1 MPEPL
6 PRLTQPLPL
15 LYERIVRRALE
26 EDLGRA
32 GDITTDAIVP
42 SGASAKGSVV
52 ARAPGRIA
60 GLEIALSA
68 FRQLD
73 PAISFE
79 VRAADG
85 SDAAAGEV
93 LALIEGQAR
102 ALLTAERTALNLL
115 GRLCGI
121 ATITR
126 NVVAAVTPHGAR
138 VVCTRKTTP
147 GLRAIEKYAV
157 RAGGGSNHRFGL
169 DDAVLIKDN
178 HRILAGSLTEAVRRV
193 RACVGHMVKI
203 EAEVDTLVQLE
214 EALSL
219 AVDAV
224 LLDNMPLQDLD
235 RGVRM
240 AKGKAITEAS
250 GGITPDT
257 AAAVAAT
264 GVDLLSI
271 GWLTHSAPSLDVS
284 LDLLL

>member
-6 PRLTQPLPL
+6 PRLTQLLPL

-32 GDITTDAIVP
+32 GDITTDAIAP
-42 SGASAKGSVV
+42 FGAPAKGSVV
-52 ARAPGRIA
+52 ARSPGRIA
-60 GLEIALSA
+60 GLEVALSA

-73 PAISFE
+73 PAVSFE
-79 VRAADG
+79 IRAADG
-85 SDAAAGEV
+85 SDAAAGDI
-93 LALIEGQAR
+93 LALLEGQAR
-102 ALLTAERTALNLL
+102 PILTAERTALNLL

-121 ATITR
+121 ATSTR
-126 NVVAAVTPHGAR
+126 NVVAVVSPYGAK

-147 GLRAIEKYAV
+147 GLRVIEKYAV

-178 HRILAGSLTEAVRRV
+178 HRILAGSLNEAVRRV
-193 RACVGHMVKI
+193 RARVGHMVKI

-224 LLDNMPLQDLD
+224 LLDNMSLQDLA
-235 RGVRM
+235 RGIRM
-240 AKGKAITEAS
+240 AKGRVITEAS
-250 GGITPDT
+250 GGITPET

-284 LDLLL
+284 LDLSL